1 MGSPLGW
8 GCSQKSLITRNTT
21 VGMGLPQAGR
31 DTSHTAERRLYP
43 RKAAVHYFNAAP
55 SLLNA
60 RAADGMLRPA
70 LPPPGHGSFRTI
82 LAVGVLVG
90 RSHS

>member
-1 MGSPLGW
+1 ME
-8 GCSQKSLITRNTT
+8 
-21 VGMGLPQAGR
+21 LPQLRR
-31 DTSHTAERRLYP
+31 DTSDTAEQRRYQ
-43 RKAAVHYFNAAP
+43 RKAAVHYFHAAP

-60 RAADGMLRPA
+60 KATDGMLGPA